1 MTKYLDLKDITRRH
15 PTLTIM
21 QILAVVSECGIRIR
35 NGYATPIT
43 PEEGSL
49 LKAKLKKIEPAKI
62 EAKPKPSA
70 PPTQNTS
77 KQKLPNKPQNNT
89 APKQKQQK
97 RQNQYKPQTPTAYYQ
112 EPEPYYPPMPHLPR
126 PRKLR
131 DIPKKKEYTIH
142 EQCIRKVLVGITLP
156 LSSYDAIKRV
166 VQLAKDKYCLNPYLL
181 VHIYHHLASNPNLQK
196 YFVDNFLCRYVETS
210 ILTKR
215 KGIEDTYERQLL
227 AIYKKQ
233 HNEPALDIMKE
244 QEFFLDWNDVTFY
257 YRWIRIDPPR
267 TGNIKFEPLTVSND
281 MSIRELN
288 QLTEYLK
295 IRLPKIRCVA
305 KGNKLTL
312 LDEIDLSPAI
322 MYMKVKNLKS
332 TLDPEADGVKK
343 KPIAPQYVVN
353 SFEDA
358 LAKANDLELKKLK
371 SRYINYLST
380 MQVAG
385 YKVIPCTERVSHKSN
400 VTERMEEAFIFT
412 LPSRRPYKLVLAVE
426 NLNTARATMLFSFR
440 RMHYDKVLR
449 AIFNYIHGSEDNK
462 RSTLR
467 KWESYRPDGIEI
479 EYHAVN
485 HRRDAQQY
493 SWYETMRFRIMSM

>member
-1 MTKYLDLKDITRRH
+1 MKYLDIKDITRRH
-15 PTLTIM
+15 PKLTIV

-43 PEEGSL
+43 PEEASL
-49 LKAKLKKIEPAKI
+49 LKAKLKKIEPKI
-62 EAKPKPSA
+62 IEVKPKPSA
-70 PPTQNTS
+70 PSTQNTS
-77 KQKLPNKPQNNT
+77 KQGLPKKQQNNT
-89 APKQKQQK
+89 APKQKQQQPQK
-97 RQNQYKPQTPTAYYQ
+97 QYKPQTPTAYYH
-112 EPEPYYPPMPHLPR
+112 EPEPYYPPMPRLPR

-131 DIPKKKEYTIH
+131 EIPKKKEYTIH

-156 LSSYDAIKRV
+156 LSSYDAIKRA
-166 VQLAKDKYCLNPYLL
+166 VQSAKERYCLNPYLL
-181 VHIYHHLASNPNLQK
+181 VHIYHHLASSPNLQK
-196 YFVDNFLCRYVETS
+196 YFVDNILCRYVETS
-210 ILTKR
+210 ILTKK
-215 KGIEDTYERQLL
+215 KGIEDIYERQLL

-244 QEFFLDWNDVTFY
+244 QEFFLDWNDVTFF

-267 TGNIKFEPLTVSND
+267 TGNIKFESLTVSND

-295 IRLPKIRCVA
+295 RRLPKIRCVA
-305 KGNKLTL
+305 KANKLTL

-371 SRYINYLST
+371 SQYINYLS
-380 MQVAG
+380 QKQLAG

-400 VTERMEEAFIFT
+400 ETVKLEEAFIFT

-467 KWESYRPDGIEI
+467 RWESYGLDGIEI

-493 SWYETMRFRIMSM
+493 SWYETLRFRIMSM